1 MVTQFLAGIDPQPT
15 EQSPSGAAWAAP
27 RAVLYGFAYY
37 YVSAIR
43 ANVASRT
50 S

>member
-1 MVTQFLAGIDPQPT
+1 MVTQFLAGIDPQPI
-15 EQSPSGAAWAAP
+15 EQSPSGVAWAAS
-27 RAVLYGFAYY
+27 RAFLYGFAYY